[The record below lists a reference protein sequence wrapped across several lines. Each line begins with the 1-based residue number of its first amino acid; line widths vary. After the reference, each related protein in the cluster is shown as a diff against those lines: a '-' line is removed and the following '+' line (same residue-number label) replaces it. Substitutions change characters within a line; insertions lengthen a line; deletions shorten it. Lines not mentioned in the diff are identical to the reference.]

1 MSRHLMK
8 NDYNN
13 YHKVYL
19 KALNKKGSLIKMY
32 KILLACS
39 SGMST
44 SLLVTKMQDHVKS
57 IGEEAEIWAVGQDKA
72 KQEMERADVVLIGPQ
87 MSFLKGEFQKDAQ
100 KHGIQ
105 VDVIDMMAY
114 GMADG
119 KKAYEQAVSLIGGK

>member
-1 MSRHLMK
+1 
-8 NDYNN
+8 
-13 YHKVYL
+13 
-19 KALNKKGSLIKMY
+19 MY

-57 IGEEAEIWAVGQDKA
+57 LGEEAEIWAVGQDKA
-72 KQEMERADVVLIGPQ
+72 KQEMERANVVLIGPQ
-87 MSFLKGEFQKDAQ
+87 MSFLKGEFQKEAL

>member
-1 MSRHLMK
+1 
-8 NDYNN
+8 
-13 YHKVYL
+13 
-19 KALNKKGSLIKMY
+19 
-32 KILLACS
+32 
-39 SGMST
+39 MST

-57 IGEEAEIWAVGQDKA
+57 LGEKAEIWAVGQDKA
-72 KQEMERADVVLIGPQ
+72 KQEMEKADVVLIGPQ
-87 MSFLKGEFQKDAQ
+87 MSFLKGEFQKEAQ